1 MWRKCLT
8 LASVVVFLVGIGVLA
23 YPVVSNLYYESQ
35 QKELTAYYDSLVQD
49 TLPEEEVPAELEEC
63 RDYNEGLLKGG
74 VLLTDP
80 FDESQLDPTAMPYAG
95 LLNVDGDGAMGYIT
109 IPSIQVNLVI
119 YHGTTEKV
127 LQKGVGH
134 LQGTSLPVGGTGTH
148 CVLSAHSGLSS
159 KKLFTDL
166 EQVVE
171 GDVFYLH
178 VLGQTLAYQVDQI
191 QVVLPSE
198 TDSLRIDAN
207 HDYVTLITCTPYGI
221 NTHRLL
227 VRGTRIPYEEAE
239 TIQQTQEVRP
249 SNWLKQYLQAAL
261 VGLWLLLA
269 LLVALYLWS
278 WHKLRRKRRGKPSAH
293 PRRPQ

>member
-1 MWRKCLT
+1 MWRKCITVLSI
-8 LASVVVFLVGIGVLA
+8 LVFVAGIGVLA

-35 QKELTAYYDSLVQD
+35 QEKLTEYYDSLITD
-49 TLPEEEVPAELEEC
+49 TIPEDEISPEFDEC
-63 RDYNEGLLKGG
+63 WNYNRGLLQGG

-95 LLNVDGDGAMGYIT
+95 LLNVDGDGTMGYIT
-109 IPSIQVNLVI
+109 IPVIDVNLVI
-119 YHGTTEKV
+119 YHGTSEDV

-134 LQGTSLPVGGTGTH
+134 LQGTSLPVGGTGSH

-166 EQVVE
+166 EQVQE

-178 VLGQTLAYQVDQI
+178 VLGETLAYQVDQI
-191 QVVLPSE
+191 KVVLPSE
-198 TDSLRIDAN
+198 TDDLRIDAD
-207 HDYVTLITCTPYGI
+207 HDYVTLLTCTPYGI

-239 TIQQTQEVRP
+239 TIQQNTETRP
-249 SNWLKQYLQAAL
+249 SSWLKQYLQAAL
-261 VGLWLLLA
+261 VGLSLLLVVLI
-269 LLVALYLWS
+269 LLYIWS
-278 WHKLRRKRRGKPSAH
+278 WNKLHKKRRRKQQANQRRQP
-293 PRRPQ
+293 